1 MATKKGAAKAPPKED
16 PKAAPEAML
25 APSRELFLRIYV
37 AQGCLDAQKAYIAAG
52 YSPNGAKQSAHQTLK
67 LPAVRA
73 RLEIL
78 LRKQLQKVDI
88 TADRVMLELGR
99 RAFSDIREI
108 FDADGNLLPLTDLP
122 DDAAA
127 AIDGIEIVE
136 EKDKGARTIK
146 VRRSGKD
153 AALGLLARHFKIAG
167 HEIDESIG
175 KALAFAERLAAAR
188 EREQRLRK

>member
-1 MATKKGAAKAPPKED
+1 MVKKTATPGQDTKLPPT
-16 PKAAPEAML
+16 
-25 APSRELFLRIYV
+25 RELFLRLYV
-37 AQGCLDAQKAYIAAG
+37 AQGCQNAAKAYVEAG
-52 YSPNGAKQSAHQTLK
+52 YSPNGAKQSAHQVLK
-67 LPAVRA
+67 DPAVRA

-78 LRKQLQKVDI
+78 LRKQLTKVDI

-127 AIDGIEIVE
+127 AIDGIEIVQE
-136 EKDKGARTIK
+136 AAGGAKTVK

>member
-1 MATKKGAAKAPPKED
+1 MPKKNPAPGEGMTLSPT
-16 PKAAPEAML
+16 
-25 APSRELFLRIYV
+25 RELFLRIYM
-37 AQGCLDAQKAYIAAG
+37 AQGCTDAGKAYIAAG
-52 YSPNGAKQSAHQTLK
+52 YSPNGAKQSASQTLK
-67 LPAVRA
+67 MPAVRA

-88 TADRVMLELGR
+88 TADRVMMELGR

-108 FDADGNLLPLTDLP
+108 FDADGNLLPMTDLP

-136 EKDKGARTIK
+136 EKDKGARTVK

-153 AALGLLARHFKIAG
+153 AALGILARHFKIAG

-188 EREQRLRK
+188 EREARMRK